1 MHAHVVMIPMF
12 VCVCSCS
19 YDTYVCVCAHV
30 VMIPMFVCACSCSY
44 DTYVCVCML
53 M

>member
-1 MHAHVVMIPMF
+1 MCTCSYDTLDVCVCAHVVMIRMF

-19 YDTYVCVCAHV
+19 YDIYSCVCAHV
-30 VMIPMFVCACSCSY
+30 VMIPMFVC
-44 DTYVCVCML
+44 VL